1 MLSFG
6 AGAYMGGLLPEL
18 RNKTSQEKKV
28 RCRIYELG
36 GGVPV
41 GVAAAGDSLFVAGL
55 VSAAAA
61 AAAAAGPAVGAG
73 VVAG

>member
-18 RNKTSQEKKV
+18 RNKTSKKKV

-41 GVAAAGDSLFVAGL
+41 GVAAAGDSLLAAGL
-55 VSAAAA
+55 RSAAAA
-61 AAAAAGPAVGAG
+61 AAAASGPAVGAG